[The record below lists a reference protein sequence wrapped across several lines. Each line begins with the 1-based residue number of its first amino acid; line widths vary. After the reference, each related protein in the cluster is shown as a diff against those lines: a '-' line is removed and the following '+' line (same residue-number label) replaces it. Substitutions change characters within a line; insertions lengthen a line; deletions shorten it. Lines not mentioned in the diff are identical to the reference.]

1 MADIKLKNSHFL
13 DMIDYDKLSN
23 ELKKMV
29 EILRDEKSDE
39 YKLILVVDTTRSLI
53 SYIKEQ
59 YKNEEI
65 SDQDKVE
72 MLEHVIIIHQ
82 DLIRFIYDENNDLS
96 QEFCHQSRSL
106 LEELT
111 VFYPAFIFNSELLSL
126 EKGDDEYE

>member
-1 MADIKLKNSHFL
+1 MTDIKLKNSHFL

-82 DLIRFIYDENNDLS
+82 DLTRLIYDENSDLS
-96 QEFCHQSRSL
+96 QEFCKQSRSL

-111 VFYPAFIFNSELLSL
+111 VFYPAFIFNSKLLSL

>member
-1 MADIKLKNSHFL
+1 MADINLKNSHFL

-82 DLIRFIYDENNDLS
+82 DLIRLIYDENNDLS
-96 QEFCHQSRSL
+96 QEFCHQSLSL

-126 EKGDDEYE
+126 EKGDEEYE